1 MADATKYQLVPN
13 PNILSDV
20 RGQFSG
26 FRILRRSTSAFVYGV
41 VLVFVLFTIFLAFT
55 PSSTSL
61 SSSPWFINIFT
72 LNSSSPPATFSE
84 ESYRSHFSSVF
95 SFIFPNSSDSSE
107 INFPKSQNIATSQLP
122 TSKNLTKTQVPPD
135 TGGTV
140 ENQNNQSVNTPRISD
155 PNSSGSQNMTKSQVP
170 TSDDSLPS
178 SKNLTKTQ
186 VQPEKGDNFEQIC
199 GNATCVSEKQSNHSV
214 NTPQISPTSTYTSQ
228 NNTISS
234 LPTSNN
240 SATTQ
245 VQPGKSKEIKQNCMN
260 AACAEENEIKTSEDS
275 VSNTSR
281 SQNTTTSQ
289 VPTSIDS
296 IPSSKN
302 SSPSQIQPQKVEKLS
317 QTCSNETCNGEKQTN
332 QSANLPE
339 VSQTSANSTSNGSG
353 KEDKTVKEKVDKSDF
368 AASLSKKQG
377 NQQSNG
383 TVSGAGKKGD
393 DLIASLV
400 DCDLYDGNWV
410 RDESYPLYK
419 TESCSDLLDEQFRCN
434 LNGRPDTDYQK
445 LKWKPKGC
453 SLPRLNAKDMLQ
465 RLRGKRLVFVG
476 DSLNRNMWES
486 LVCILRNSVK
496 NKKKVYEAFGRHKFK
511 TGASYSFVF
520 KDYDCTVEFFVAPFL
535 VQQWEVQE
543 KEGGEAKETLR
554 LDLVVKD
561 SDQFKGADF
570 LIFNTGH
577 WWTHDKTS
585 KGEDYYQEGS
595 HVYKQLDVVEAFRR
609 AMTTWGRWIDANVN
623 PQKTH
628 VFFRGYSASHFSG
641 GQWNSGG
648 SCDSETSPIKNDTYL
663 LPYPWKMQ
671 AFEKVI
677 KGMKTP
683 ISYLNVTKMTDYR
696 KDGHPS
702 RYRKHNSFD
711 LQVQDCSHWCLPGV
725 PDLWNELL
733 YAELLRKQYKDR
745 QQQIQT

>member
-13 PNILSDV
+13 PNVLSDV
-20 RGQFSG
+20 RGQFSV
-26 FRILRRSTSAFVYGV
+26 FRILRRSTSAFLYGV

-61 SSSPWFINIFT
+61 SSSAWFINIFT

-84 ESYRSHFSSVF
+84 EAYRSHFSSVF
-95 SFIFPNSSDSSE
+95 SYIFPNSSDSSE
-107 INFPKSQNIATSQLP
+107 INNPKSQNIATSQLP

-140 ENQNNQSVNTPRISD
+140 ENQNNQSVNTPQISD
-155 PNSSGSQNMTKSQVP
+155 SNSSGSQNMTKSQVP
-170 TSDDSLPS
+170 TSEDSLPS
-178 SKNLTKTQ
+178 SKNLTKAQ
-186 VQPEKGDNFEQIC
+186 IQPEKGDNFEQIC
-199 GNATCVSEKQSNHSV
+199 GNATCVGENQSNHSV

-260 AACAEENEIKTSEDS
+260 AACADENDIKPSEDS
-275 VSNTSR
+275 ASNTSR

-289 VPTSIDS
+289 VPTSIES

-302 SSPSQIQPQKVEKLS
+302 PSPSQIQPQKVEKLN

-339 VSQTSANSTSNGSG
+339 VSQTSGNSTSNGSG
-353 KEDKTVKEKVDKSDF
+353 KEDKT
-368 AASLSKKQG
+368 
-377 NQQSNG
+377 
-383 TVSGAGKKGD
+383 
-393 DLIASLV
+393 
-400 DCDLYDGNWV
+400 
-410 RDESYPLYK
+410 
-419 TESCSDLLDEQFRCN
+419 
-434 LNGRPDTDYQK
+434 DY
-445 LKWKPKGC
+445 
-453 SLPRLNAKDMLQ
+453 N
-465 RLRGKRLVFVG
+465 
-476 DSLNRNMWES
+476 
-486 LVCILRNSVK
+486 
-496 NKKKVYEAFGRHKFK
+496 
-511 TGASYSFVF
+511 
-520 KDYDCTVEFFVAPFL
+520 CTVEFFVAPFL
-535 VQQWEVQE
+535 VQPWEVQG

-554 LDLVVKD
+554 LDLMVKE

-595 HVYKQLDVVEAFRR
+595 HVYEQLDVVEAFRR

-648 SCDSETSPIKNDTYL
+648 SCDRETEPIKNDTYL

-725 PDLWNELL
+725 PDSWNELL

-745 QQQIQT
+745 QQKIQT